1 MSHDLTMTKISSLAL
16 AVLMACSLAAQEGAP
31 PEQQAL
37 ERGAAAEASWQEAT
51 GSGPTLRTALAQA
64 LRGAVSR
71 ARGAA
76 FVLEPSVRSR
86 LEIVARHER
95 GGDGDSSIDRA
106 WTLGQL
112 PGLVLDFEVLD
123 QRPRGESGYDVRL
136 RALVSSRAVAAASI
150 VVELVDNDLTSW
162 VLERFEESGPGRA
175 FDQRRGRFEGPRIGS
190 YLRRSG
196 AVRIAS
202 PAGDD
207 PVAAATRLVPSHR
220 VVIDWQPLVVR
231 STVEKPNRARPTS
244 GPRPEFMSGGA
255 VDVAVRVEDVVQ
267 GVTLLDEKISV
278 PAVRPDTFSI
288 DRLDA
293 FVTDLVDVAKAQVAR
308 RIFFTLRPPVVL
320 RKWVGDGGA
329 WHVEA
334 RISKRIASGF
344 QEFVLGQDG
353 SLASPDWRRLAAAD
367 FVGGSAVSSTFRL
380 GGLLD
385 ASQVEVG
392 VCEVRPI
399 R

>member
-31 PEQQAL
+31 SEQQAL
-37 ERGAAAEASWQEAT
+37 ERDAAAEASWHEAN

-64 LRGAVSR
+64 LRSAVSR
-71 ARGAA
+71 VRGAA

-95 GGDGDSSIDRA
+95 GGEGDEAFDRA
-106 WTLGQL
+106 WTLSQL
-112 PGLVLDFEVLD
+112 AGLVVDFEVLD

-136 RALVSSRAVAAASI
+136 RALVSSRADADASI

-202 PAGDD
+202 RERDD
-207 PVAAATRLVPSHR
+207 SAATRCLPSHR
-220 VVIDWQPLVVR
+220 VVIEWQPLVVR
-231 STVEKPNRARPTS
+231 STVEKPNRARPTN

-255 VDVAVRVEDVVQ
+255 VDVALRVDDVVQ

-278 PAVRPDTFSI
+278 PAVRPETFSI

-293 FVTDLVDVAKAQVAR
+293 FVTDLVDVAKAQVAS

-320 RKWVGDGGA
+320 RKWVGDGGV
-329 WHVEA
+329 WYVEA

-353 SLASPDWRRLAAAD
+353 SLASPDWRRMATAK
-367 FVGGSAVSSTFRL
+367 FVGGSAVSSTFRVGQL
-380 GGLLD
+380 PD
-385 ASQVEVG
+385 AAQVEVG
-392 VCEVRPI
+392 VCEIRPI